1 MEEEEIEKTMKNEI
15 KIKKKTIYLA
25 LAGLFLLGVFIYVID
40 NGSVFEKN
48 LEPNS
53 LEAKFEML
61 KTSGTNAC
69 GGGESYVSQ
78 LSADGTRIRGS
89 CCSAMDFHSYKEQI
103 EGLKKYS
110 RYKIIPSDPYDVS
123 SKWAEEMM
131 GYAKKTQLSSEQQN
145 LYNDA
150 MEMSMEGG
158 PCCCKCW
165 HWYAYEGLAKYLII
179 NENFSAE
186 QIAEVWDLSDACG
199 GDHHNHET

>member
-1 MEEEEIEKTMKNEI
+1 MKNEI
-15 KIKKKTIYLA
+15 KIKKKIIYLA
-25 LAGLFLLGVFIYVID
+25 LVGLFFLGFLLYIIID
-40 NGSVFEKN
+40 NSVLKEN
-48 LEPNS
+48 LGPNS

-89 CCSAMDFHSYKEQI
+89 CCSTMDFHSYKEQI
-103 EGLKKYS
+103 EGLKKYKK
-110 RYKIIPSDPYDVS
+110 YKIIPEDPYDVS
-123 SKWAEEMM
+123 AKWAEEMIE
-131 GYAKKTQLSSEQQN
+131 YSKETQLSSGQQD
-145 LYNDA
+145 LYNEA

-165 HWYAYEGLAKYLII
+165 HWYAYEGLAKNLII